1 MRRAIAVATAVAA
14 ARAVPC
20 AAAEP
25 QRVAL
30 VRSPTPD
37 ATLTEANHRI
47 RGELQAD
54 GFDVVEVDATPDP
67 GAPTPAGEPPTIATI
82 SLALAVDDRT
92 RIAELR
98 VVDRLTNK
106 VVIRR
111 SPVDADEGPQA
122 AEVLA
127 VRAVELLRASLLELL
142 VEPPR
147 AAPIPA
153 PPPRVDVRAAS
164 RWAARTLVPE
174 RAPTWAVEAGATIVG
189 DFSRVPPA
197 VLPLARIRRAIA
209 GPLALRLTI
218 AGLGTTP
225 RVDASAG
232 SASVTE
238 AFGLLELV
246 ATLAPAWPVRP
257 TLSIGGG
264 ASYVS
269 VDGRAEYPYS
279 PEHNTRWGAAGD
291 AGAGIEVPLG
301 RHFAVSA
308 EGHVLVIA
316 PYPVVQIL
324 GVDSGKVGLPS
335 FAASLSVAGWM

>member
-1 MRRAIAVATAVAA
+1 VRRAIAVATAIAA
-14 ARAVPC
+14 VRAVPC

-37 ATLTEANHRI
+37 ATLAEANQRI

-54 GFDVVEVDATPDP
+54 GFDVVEVDAAPDP
-67 GAPTPAGEPPTIATI
+67 GVPAPPGEPPTIATI
-82 SLALAVDDRT
+82 ALALAGDDRT

-111 SPVDADEGPQA
+111 SPVDAEEGPQA

-142 VEPPR
+142 VEPPH
-147 AAPIPA
+147 AA
-153 PPPRVDVRAAS
+153 PPPRAEVRAAS
-164 RWAARTLVPE
+164 RWAARALAPE
-174 RAPTWAVEAGATIVG
+174 RPPAWAVEAGATIVG
-189 DFSRVPPA
+189 DFSRVPAA
-197 VLPLARIRRAIA
+197 VLALARIRRAIA

-246 ATLAPAWPVRP
+246 ATLAPTWPVRP

-269 VDGRAEYPYS
+269 VDGRADYPYS
-279 PEHNTRWGAAGD
+279 PEHNARWGAAGD
-291 AGAGIEVPLG
+291 AGAGIEIPLG

-324 GVDSGKVGLPS
+324 GVDAGKIGLPS
-335 FAASLSVAGWM
+335 VAGSLSVAGWL